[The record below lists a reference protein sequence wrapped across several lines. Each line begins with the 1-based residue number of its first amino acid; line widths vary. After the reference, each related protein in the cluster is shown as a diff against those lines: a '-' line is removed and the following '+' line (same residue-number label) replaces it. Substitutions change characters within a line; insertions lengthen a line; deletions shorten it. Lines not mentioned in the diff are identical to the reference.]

1 MKQRICFLL
10 AALLLCATGL
20 MIPAGA
26 SEINGETWNT
36 APSAASTEETRD
48 PLPAAETT
56 EETQDSLPAVGPAE
70 ETGVTLPSAEPV
82 GENQDAP
89 DESPWKMG
97 LIDAGTYHSAWIRE
111 DGTVGTAR
119 NGQVP
124 QHWKGITRIAASV
137 GTVCLREDGTVVT
150 AGSVQGKQSIAT
162 WRNIVDIDVSQS
174 NTIGLTAR
182 GTVVVA
188 GSNARKQC
196 WEYDAL
202 IHIAFSILMMVRTS
216 VSHLSAIS

>member
-26 SEINGETWNT
+26 AEISGETWNT

-48 PLPAAETT
+48 TLPT
-56 EETQDSLPAVGPAE
+56 VGPAE

-89 DESPWKMG
+89 TKVPGKRE

-196 WEYDAL
+196 DVLRLDGRGGCGTGQCKRLWSD
-202 IHIAFSILMMVRTS
+202 IPGHRSGRRKQRRPPV
-216 VSHLSAIS
+216 

>member
-1 MKQRICFLL
+1 
-10 AALLLCATGL
+10 
-20 MIPAGA
+20 
-26 SEINGETWNT
+26 
-36 APSAASTEETRD
+36 
-48 PLPAAETT
+48 
-56 EETQDSLPAVGPAE
+56 
-70 ETGVTLPSAEPV
+70 
-82 GENQDAP
+82 
-89 DESPWKMG
+89 G
-97 LIDAGTYHSAWIRE
+97 LIDAGTYHSVWIRE

-196 WEYDAL
+196 DVSAWTDVVDVAL
-202 IHIAFSILMMVRTS
+202 GNASAYGLTS
-216 VSHLSAIS
+216 RGTV